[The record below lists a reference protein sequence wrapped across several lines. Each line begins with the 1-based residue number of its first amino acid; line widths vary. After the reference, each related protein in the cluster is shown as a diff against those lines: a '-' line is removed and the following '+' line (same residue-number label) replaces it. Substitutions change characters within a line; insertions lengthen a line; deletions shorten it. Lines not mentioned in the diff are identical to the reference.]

1 MRSER
6 VRDAIIDI
14 IDNINAAQH
23 FTAGMTFETFI
34 ADQRTVYA
42 VIRCLEI
49 ISEASRRLDPETK
62 LRNPHIP
69 WQSIAN
75 VGNVY
80 RHPYHKVEL
89 DLVWAAVQERLGEV
103 RHACIAERDAF
114 SAS

>member
-14 IDNINAAQH
+14 IDAAQH

-42 VIRCLEI
+42 VSRCLEI

-69 WQSIAN
+69 RQSIAD

-80 RHPYHKVEL
+80 RHAYHKIEL

-103 RHACIAERDAF
+103 RNACIAERDSF